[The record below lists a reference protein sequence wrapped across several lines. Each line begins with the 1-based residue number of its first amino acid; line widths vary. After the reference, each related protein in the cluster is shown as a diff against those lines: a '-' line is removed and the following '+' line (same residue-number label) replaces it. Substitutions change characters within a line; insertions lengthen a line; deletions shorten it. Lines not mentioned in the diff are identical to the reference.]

1 MEQLNQKVLLLKIWL
16 VAFQKHTQKHI
27 VFSIIFCVSS
37 CGGGNGQQRWPSH
50 VFNKEI
56 IKKLF
61 FSGRAVPPDETQNVV
76 ENTICFCVCFWY
88 ASGMLLVCCQCA
100 VGDVHYNASGMPLVC
115 CWPCALQ
122 RQTQA
127 RTSSKNHFGSRARC
141 HTRRIVMS
149 LAATSGNLNYLA
161 HCISG
166 RGNSVP

>member
-1 MEQLNQKVLLLKIWL
+1 M
-16 VAFQKHTQKHI
+16 
-27 VFSIIFCVSS
+27 
-37 CGGGNGQQRWPSH
+37 
-50 VFNKEI
+50 
-56 IKKLF
+56 
-61 FSGRAVPPDETQNVV
+61 
-76 ENTICFCVCFWY
+76 
-88 ASGMLLVCCQCA
+88 
-100 VGDVHYNASGMPLVC
+100 HYNASGMPLVC

-166 RGNSVP
+166 RGNSVPRCCVGQDKLCLSSSVSFRCLVLAVKAWCGGAVTFLFVVFQSPRLQRRSCTSITQPTRIIYQSQSEIN